1 MQNLDR
7 RLAALESV
15 AATDNRIDVI
25 IRKIVSPGRVGAE
38 IHRITAAGG
47 DQQWLR
53 GIDESE
59 PDFQD
64 RASREVHRNAKGVC
78 RHGCLAWR
86 EFHGGTPCGQLKP
99 VSANWKSAR
108 ALMLRPRRCGL
119 SRSNDLDQMAQ
130 SMMSQSGTRQWARMV
145 CGGIA
150 SPARHWSSL
159 KRRVTREVPR
169 SAYGVAV
176 LLECYAEDAPA

>member
-64 RASREVHRNAKGVC
+64 RASREVHRNAKGFAVMV
-78 RHGCLAWR
+78 AWPG
-86 EFHGGTPCGQLKP
+86 ENSTEAH
-99 VSANWKSAR
+99 
-108 ALMLRPRRCGL
+108 
-119 SRSNDLDQMAQ
+119 
-130 SMMSQSGTRQWARMV
+130 
-145 CGGIA
+145 
-150 SPARHWSSL
+150 H
-159 KRRVTREVPR
+159 
-169 SAYGVAV
+169 AV
-176 LLECYAEDAPA
+176 N